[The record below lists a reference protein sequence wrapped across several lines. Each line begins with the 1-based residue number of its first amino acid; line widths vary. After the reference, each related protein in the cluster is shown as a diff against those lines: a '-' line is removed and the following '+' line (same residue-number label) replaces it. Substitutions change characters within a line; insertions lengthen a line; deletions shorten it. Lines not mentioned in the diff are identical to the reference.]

1 MSITEVVII
10 GCGGMAQYHLGDIL
24 KMGDSTKIVAIVEPS
39 KEMIERTS
47 EVFKKFDIPLPAVY
61 TSLSEFLKYGPQAET
76 AFIITPHNMHFPQT
90 KVCLET
96 GIDVLLEKPMVLNEK
111 EALDLIDTRNR
122 TGRLLVIAFPGSL
135 SPAIHKVKELIAEN
149 AIGKVVQ
156 VAALIYQDWK
166 EAQKGKWRQIPEV
179 SGGGFLFDT
188 GSHMI
193 NTVVDILND
202 DIDTVFAIQNNK
214 GTPVDICSAITAK
227 TTRGILVNLTGAGYS
242 IGCNSEIFILGTK
255 GVIHTDAWGKR
266 LDMRKEGEENL
277 SPVKFGESKGVWEQ
291 FLRVRSGELKNPC
304 PPEVGL
310 RFARLMDMI
319 NASAGSE
326 KAIDLSHN
334 AKLKP
339 SPKEELA

>member
-1 MSITEVVII
+1 MSLTTMVMI

-24 KMGDSTKIVAIVEPS
+24 KMRDSTKVKALVEPS

-47 EVFKKFDIPLPAVY
+47 EVFKESDVPLPTVY
-61 TSLSEFLKYGPQAET
+61 SSVNEFLKSGPKTET

-90 KVCLET
+90 KVCLEA
-96 GIDVLLEKPMVLNEK
+96 GIDVLLEKPMVMNEK
-111 EALDLIDTRNR
+111 EALDLIDTRNK
-122 TGRLLVIAFPGSL
+122 TGRLLVVAFPGSL
-135 SPAIHKVKELIAEN
+135 SPAIHRVKELIAEN
-149 AIGKVVQ
+149 AIGKVMQ

-202 DIDTVFAIQNNK
+202 DIDTLFAIQDNK
-214 GTPVDICSAITAK
+214 DTPVDICSVITAK
-227 TTRGILVNLTGAGYS
+227 TTKGILINLTGAGFS
-242 IGCNSEIFILGTK
+242 IGCDSEIFILGTK
-255 GVIHTDAWGKR
+255 GIIRTDAWGKR
-266 LDMRKEGEENL
+266 LEMRREGEKNL
-277 SPVKFGESKGVWEQ
+277 SSIKLAESRGVWEQ
-291 FLRVRSGELKNPC
+291 FLKVRSGELENPC

-319 NASAGSE
+319 NASAGSG
-326 KAIDLSHN
+326 KAIDPSHN
-334 AKLKP
+334 A
-339 SPKEELA
+339 